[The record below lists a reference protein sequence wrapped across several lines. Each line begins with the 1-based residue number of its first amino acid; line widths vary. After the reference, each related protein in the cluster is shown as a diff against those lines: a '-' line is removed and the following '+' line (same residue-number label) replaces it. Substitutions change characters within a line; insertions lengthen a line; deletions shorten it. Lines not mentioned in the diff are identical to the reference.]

1 MKDEIKQPCIFFE
14 SLLEEDKSNDLK
26 KKFISSF
33 EEEYRSLQTKRVDED
48 KGIIEFYIGYMDEI
62 TNEFICEIQVHDFDT
77 SFNSDIEKNYQ
88 IAKTKID
95 ELILEVILND
105 KSPERFIDNQ
115 IILLNDLLLKTHTF
129 YLDRPILKKS
139 IKRLIQHLQKK
150 KSSTAIDIST
160 PNRVEIDDF
169 SPYSFNWDSAN
180 PEDTIPN
187 LEKFYS
193 LLTAHPALIECSKE
207 DFINAFTKRK
217 VTNGIKWLVKGD
229 NKLISKSSLLYFV
242 SRLTE
247 EDLIN
252 DITNSFNKTIEY
264 IFRDSSGE
272 LLKNIKQTKSTSSQN
287 PAQKDQIDLI
297 IDSIFS

>member
-14 SLLEEDKSNDLK
+14 SLLEEDKYNDLK
-26 KKFISSF
+26 KKFISNF
-33 EEEYRSLQTKRVDED
+33 EEEYGTLNVKSINEQT
-48 KGIIEFYIGYMDEI
+48 GIIEIWNAYTDEF
-62 TNEFICEIQVHDFDT
+62 TNEVIAEILVYDFESYFISE
-77 SFNSDIEKNYQ
+77 IEKNFR

-105 KSPERFIDNQ
+105 KNPERFIDNQ
-115 IILLNDLLLKTHTF
+115 IILLNDLSLKTHTF
-129 YLDRPILKKS
+129 YLDSPILKKS
-139 IKRLIQHLQKK
+139 IKRLIKHLQKK
-150 KSSTAIDIST
+150 RSSTKIDIST
-160 PNRVEIDDF
+160 PHRVDIDDF
-169 SPYSFNWDSAN
+169 SSYSFNWDSAN

-207 DFINAFTKRK
+207 EFINAFTKRK
-217 VTNGIKWLVKGD
+217 VINGIKWLVKGD

-287 PAQKDQIDLI
+287 PAQKDRIDSI
-297 IDSIFS
+297 IDSLFS

>member
-14 SLLEEDKSNDLK
+14 SLLEEDKTNDLK

-33 EEEYRSLQTKRVDED
+33 EEEYRSIQIKSVDED
-48 KGIIEFYIGYMDEI
+48 KGVIEFYIGYTDEI

-77 SFNSDIEKNYQ
+77 VFNSDIEQNYE
-88 IAKTKID
+88 IAKSKID
-95 ELILEVILND
+95 ELILEVVLKD
-105 KSPERFIDNQ
+105 KSPERFIDHQ
-115 IILLNDLLLKTHTF
+115 IVLLNDLLLKTYTL

-139 IKRLIQHLQKK
+139 IKRLLKHLQKK
-150 KSSTAIDIST
+150 KLSTTIDVST
-160 PNRVEIDDF
+160 PHQVEIDNF
-169 SPYSFNWDSAN
+169 SSYSFYWDSAN

-193 LLTAHPALIECSKE
+193 LLTAPPALIECSKE
-207 DFINAFTKRK
+207 EFINAFTMRK
-217 VTNGIKWLVKGD
+217 VTSGIKWLVKGD

-247 EDLIN
+247 EGLIN
-252 DITNSFNKTIEY
+252 EIPNSFNKTIEY

-287 PAQKDQIDLI
+287 PAQKDRIDFI